1 MYAYELHSWCTIH
14 YFRIERSRG
23 TDRCTLRKGDRFEFL
38 SSLFNTS
45 FHFVTFCTI
54 GGVRK
59 VRKKDTFADWLILG
73 LVSVLRI

>member
-1 MYAYELHSWCTIH
+1 MHMNYTRGVPFIIFELS
-14 YFRIERSRG
+14 EAG
-23 TDRCTLRKGDRFEFL
+23 VPDRCTLRKGDRFEFL